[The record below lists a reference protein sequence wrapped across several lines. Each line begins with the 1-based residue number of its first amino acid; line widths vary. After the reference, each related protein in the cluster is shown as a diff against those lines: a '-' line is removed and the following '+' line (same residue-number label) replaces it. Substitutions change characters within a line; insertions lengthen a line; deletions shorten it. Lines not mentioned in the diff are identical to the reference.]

1 MKKYLAAAGILG
13 MCLLAGCGN
22 KSEEAK
28 VRVGYF
34 PNITHTQ
41 ALVMK
46 EQGSLENRWEGEYDV
61 SWTAFNAGPAE
72 VEALFAGEIDI
83 GYIGPVPAINAF
95 MKSDGDVQIISN
107 AVNAGAV
114 LLKSPGS
121 DIRTVED
128 LAGKKVAVPQVGN
141 TQHLCLLQILK
152 DAGMAPTTDGG
163 EVEVAAVANAD
174 VMTMMDQNS
183 IDAALVPEP
192 WASILESQCG
202 AEVLL
207 ENHEIFME
215 GNYPTAVVVVR
226 KEFMEEHPEAV
237 QEFLEEHE
245 AASKFATENTDELF
259 TIINKQLEEETSKT
273 YDLGVLKKSFERI
286 QVTTELNKDA
296 LQEFGKICYEQGFIQ
311 DELKDGIVVENVD

>member
-1 MKKYLAAAGILG
+1 MKKYLAAAGLIG

-22 KSEEAK
+22 KSEEVK

-46 EQGSLENRWEGEYDV
+46 EQGTLETRWEGEYDV

-72 VEALFAGEIDI
+72 VEALFAGEIDL

-95 MKSDGDVQIISN
+95 MKSNGDVQIISN

-121 DIRTVED
+121 DIQSVED

-141 TQHLCLLQILK
+141 TQHLCLLQILA

-207 ENHEIFME
+207 ENDEIFME

-226 KEFMEEHPEAV
+226 KEFMEEHPEV
-237 QEFLEEHE
+237 VKEFLEEHE

-273 YDLGVLKKSFERI
+273 YDLDVLKKSFERI
-286 QVTTELNKDA
+286 QVTTELSQEA